1 MEANQS
7 ASLIADSNVQF
18 ATMESGVP
26 LTGSRVGTIAGRTAN
41 GENVVSSVLKQSAH
55 PAVLLF
61 HFGFRTA
68 AILIYLFLGWFV
80 VIRGGGG
87 SIFVYVL
94 TTILLAVDFW
104 QVKNVSGRLLV
115 GLRWWQ
121 EQTDQGAQNIIN
133 KNIGTK
139 WIFESRNGASPVKT
153 NNNAVINQ

>member
-7 ASLIADSNVQF
+7 
-18 ATMESGVP
+18 TVP
-26 LTGSRVGTIAGRTAN
+26 LTENNFQFASLESGTLLPNKSAPGGGQTSSL
-41 GENVVSSVLKQSAH
+41 VSSVLSQSAH

-68 AILIYLFLGWFV
+68 AIFVYLFLGWFA

-87 SIFVYVL
+87 SIFVFVL

-121 EQTDQGAQNIIN
+121 EQTDQG
-133 KNIGTK
+133 
-139 WIFESRNGASPVKT
+139 IFKPQFRHKMDF
-153 NNNAVINQ
+153 

>member
-7 ASLIADSNVQF
+7 ASLIAADSNVQF
-18 ATMESGVP
+18 ASIESGVP
-26 LTGSRVGTIAGRTAN
+26 LTSSKVGSTGGRTTN
-41 GENVVSSVLKQSAH
+41 VENVISLVLKQSAH

-68 AILIYLFLGWFV
+68 AILVYLFLGWFV

-87 SIFVYVL
+87 SIFVYVV

-121 EQTDQGAQNIIN
+121 EQTDQGL
-133 KNIGTK
+133 
-139 WIFESRNGASPVKT
+139 
-153 NNNAVINQ
+153 